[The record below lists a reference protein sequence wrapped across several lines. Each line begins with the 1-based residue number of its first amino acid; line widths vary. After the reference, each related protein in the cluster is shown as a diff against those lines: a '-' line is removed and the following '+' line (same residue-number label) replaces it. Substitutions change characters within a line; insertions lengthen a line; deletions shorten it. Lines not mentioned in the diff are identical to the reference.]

1 MKFRT
6 LTALAV
12 AGILF
17 SAQAFAMDLHAARN
31 AGLIG
36 EKLDGYVAVLKHTP
50 EADALAAEVNAKR
63 KTEYA
68 KISAANAQPLDVV
81 GTLAAAQIIEKLDKG
96 DKYQSPEGGWKTK

>member
-17 SAQAFAMDLHAARN
+17 SAQAFAMDLHAARK

-36 EKLDGYVAVLKHTP
+36 EKLDGYVAVLKHSP
-50 EADALAAEVNAKR
+50 EVDALAENVNAKR
-63 KTEYA
+63 QAEYA
-68 KISAANAQPLDVV
+68 KISAANAQSLEVV
-81 GTLAAAQIIEKLDKG
+81 GKLAAAQIIEKLDKG
-96 DKYQSPEGGWKTK
+96 DKYQSPEGGWTTK